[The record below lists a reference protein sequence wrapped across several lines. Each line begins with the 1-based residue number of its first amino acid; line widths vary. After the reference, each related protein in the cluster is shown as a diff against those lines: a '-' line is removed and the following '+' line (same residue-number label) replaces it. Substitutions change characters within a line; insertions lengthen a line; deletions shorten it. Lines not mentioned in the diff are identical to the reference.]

1 MAYRAQQ
8 VCEGKS
14 EASGSLPWFGTT
26 MSAAVC
32 GKWLGSKVVAEIE
45 CIHESQQVFLGRLY
59 VANANVAA
67 TN

>member
-1 MAYRAQQ
+1 
-8 VCEGKS
+8 
-14 EASGSLPWFGTT
+14 